1 MRIIAGEFKGRRLLE
16 FNIDTTKPTL
26 DRIKE
31 PLFSILMP
39 YMENA
44 DVLDL
49 FAGTGNLAI
58 EAISRGAKFA
68 WLNDLNK
75 NALKVISGNVTLTG
89 CQNCVKI
96 TKKEYDKC
104 LKQLGKENL
113 AFDIIF
119 LDPPYNSSYEQ
130 KALELIVKYNILK
143 KGGIIVLESDKRK
156 EVTENVQGLKLKDKR
171 TYGRVVIRFY
181 ELEEN

>member
-1 MRIIAGEFKGRRLLE
+1 MRIIAGKFKGRKLLE
-16 FNIDTTKPTL
+16 FNVDTTKPTL

-39 YMENA
+39 YMADA

-58 EAISRGAKFA
+58 ESISRGAKFA

-104 LKQLGKENL
+104 LKQVGTENL

-119 LDPPYNSSYEQ
+119 LDPAGHINS
-130 KALELIVKYNILK
+130 
-143 KGGIIVLESDKRK
+143 
-156 EVTENVQGLKLKDKR
+156 QGLS
-171 TYGRVVIRFY
+171 RVRQRSICPSWFY
-181 ELEEN
+181 NFRSSTFGWY